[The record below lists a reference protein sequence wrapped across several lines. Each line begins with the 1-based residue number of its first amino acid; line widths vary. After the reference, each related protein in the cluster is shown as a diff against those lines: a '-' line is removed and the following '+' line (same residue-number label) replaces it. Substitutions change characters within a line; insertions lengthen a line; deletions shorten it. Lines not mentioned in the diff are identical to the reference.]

1 MSCITEIQI
10 ISKTMDA
17 STRLYAQSQPEKTIL
32 IVDDLADNLRIL
44 TNALSGQGFQIRCA
58 KSGTFAL
65 MAIQTFNPDLI
76 LLDIK
81 MPDMDGYEVCQRLKA
96 MAKTRDIPVIFLSAL
111 EDALDKV
118 KAFSVGAV
126 DYITKPFQVEEVL
139 IRVRHQL
146 ELQAA
151 RAEIQRANAELERR
165 VEQRTAQLAATNERL
180 ALTNQKLAIEIQ
192 ERQRAEARASASEE
206 RLNDILNSLED
217 VVWSYDPK
225 LNKILYVNLAVE
237 RMYGYSMA
245 QFLDNPNLRL
255 ERTHPA
261 DRARVEAAHHNLL
274 ITGSLREEY
283 RILRSDGEAYWVS
296 DRAHAVYAADG
307 HILRIDGITR
317 DITEQMLALEQLV
330 HDTLHDA
337 LTGLPNRT
345 LFMDRVGQALKH
357 TKRNSNYLFAVF
369 FIDLDRFKMV
379 NDSLGHSMGD
389 RLLQTVAKLL
399 EACLRSQD
407 TVARLGGDEFT
418 ILLDDISEISQA
430 TIVAERILNQ
440 LTTPLEVNGQ
450 LLFTSASIG
459 IVIGNRDYQTAEEL
473 LRDADIAMY
482 RSKSLG
488 RGRWTVFDKQMYE
501 QNLTIIQLDNDLRYA
516 LERQELELYYQP
528 IIALETRKLAGFEA
542 LIRWHHPERG
552 LVSPA
557 EFIPLAEDTGLI
569 LTIGNWVLYTACQQL
584 HIWQQKCS
592 EATALKMSLNI
603 SSRQIQDVN
612 FLASL
617 DSVLVETGID
627 GYSLNLEI
635 TESTL
640 MDQRAETLATLKELK
655 VRHIQLSIDDFGQGY
670 SSLSYLHRFP
680 FNTLKIDRFF
690 IDQMTIDEEKFAIV
704 RTITALAH
712 TLDMNVVAEG
722 VENEKQVMILRQ
734 LGCEFAQ
741 GYYFAKP
748 LTASDAEKMILQ

>member
-1 MSCITEIQI
+1 M
-10 ISKTMDA
+10 ISKIMDS
-17 STRLYAQSQPEKTIL
+17 STLLYAQSKPEKTIL
-32 IVDDLADNLRIL
+32 IVDDLADNLRVL

-58 KSGTFAL
+58 KSGTLAL
-65 MAIQTFNPDLI
+65 MAIQTLDPDLI

-81 MPDMDGYEVCQRLKA
+81 MPGMDGYEVCRRLKA
-96 MAKTRDIPVIFLSAL
+96 MEQTRDIPVIFISAL
-111 EDALDKV
+111 EGALDKV

-126 DYITKPFQVEEVL
+126 DYITKPFQIEEVL

-151 RAEIQRANAELERR
+151 KAEIQRANAELERR
-165 VEQRTAQLAATNERL
+165 VERRTAQLDATNERL
-180 ALTNQKLAIEIQ
+180 ALANQKLAIEIQ
-192 ERQRAEARASASEE
+192 ERQQAEARVRASEE
-206 RLNDILNSLED
+206 RLNNILNSLED
-217 VVWSYDPK
+217 VVWSYDPQLK
-225 LNKILYVNLAVE
+225 KILYVNLAVE
-237 RMYGYSMA
+237 KMYGYSIA

-274 ITGSLREEY
+274 TTGSLREEY
-283 RILRSDGEAYWVS
+283 RILRSDGEVYWVS

-330 HDTLHDA
+330 HDTLHDG

-357 TKRNSNYLFAVF
+357 TKRHPNYLFAVF

-389 RLLQTVAKLL
+389 RLLQAIAKLL
-399 EACLRSQD
+399 EACLRSKD

-418 ILLDDISEISQA
+418 ILLDDINEVSEAIS
-430 TIVAERILNQ
+430 VAERILNRFIAS
-440 LTTPLEVNGQ
+440 LEVNDQ
-450 LLFTSASIG
+450 LLFSSASIG
-459 IVIGNRDYQTAEEL
+459 IVIGNKDYKMAEEL

-488 RGRWTVFDKQMYE
+488 RGRWTVFDKEMYE
-501 QNLTIIQLDNDLRYA
+501 QNLKIIQLESDLRYA

-528 IIALETRKLAGFEA
+528 IIALDTGKLAGFEA

-552 LVSPA
+552 LVSPT

-569 LTIGNWVLYTACQQL
+569 LTIGNWVLYTACQQF
-584 HIWQQKCS
+584 HIWQRKFPK
-592 EATALKMSLNI
+592 ATVLKMSLNI
-603 SSRQIQDVN
+603 SSRQIQEND
-612 FLASL
+612 FLESL
-617 DSVLVETGID
+617 DNVLVETGIE
-627 GYSLNLEI
+627 GHSLNLEI
-635 TESTL
+635 TESIL
-640 MDQRAETLATLKELK
+640 MDQGAESLSRLKELRA
-655 VRHIQLSIDDFGQGY
+655 RHIQLSIDDFGQGY

-680 FNTLKIDRFF
+680 VNILKIDRSFV
-690 IDQMTIDEEKFAIV
+690 DQMTTDEEKFAIV
-704 RTITALAH
+704 RTITTLAH

-722 VENEKQVMILRQ
+722 VEDEQQVTILKQ

-748 LTASDAEKMILQ
+748 LTTSDAEKMIPR